1 MLVTTLDW
9 SVVEIRTVLQYR
21 AEHFFRSKISNEIA
35 SFGDIVSLFVKA
47 KLHDFGNIIIS
58 NYTFELMYSDGHFQ

>member
-35 SFGDIVSLFVKA
+35 SFGDIVTVYLSKRSCMILET
-47 KLHDFGNIIIS
+47 L
-58 NYTFELMYSDGHFQ
+58 